1 MARNSLAGK
10 GKGKYYKGT
19 GRDYDYDKEYQS
31 TPERKKYRAKLNK
44 VNRKTKGFG
53 DGKDASHTKGGKIV
67 KESPKKNRARNGH
80 NGKSTKK

>member
-10 GKGKYYKGT
+10 GKGKYHKGT

-44 VNRKTKGFG
+44 VNRKAKGFG